1 MADRPA
7 QICQLE
13 KGKLIDTQ
21 QGFADTFNWVAQ
33 SVANLQGGQNCEVS
47 WTLPDHP
54 TIDVNV
60 GDEGE
65 GGGGGITNA
74 VYDVTQETRDE
85 KDGLLITYTDDREE
99 SFIPFPNVSSDVSGT
114 YVTDLNRYYYSNNLT
129 VNFSDGTSKNVSL
142 PTAISAVSRGKSWAQ
157 HEDVLSARFTNGTTS
172 QVDLGITLSGTT
184 PNYNSSPLT
193 EFKFNAKRDSNVVID
208 VRGYEIDVGVYYI

>member
-13 KGKLIDTQ
+13 KGKLVDTQ
-21 QGFADTFNWVAQ
+21 QGFVDTFNWVAQ
-33 SVANLQGGQNCEVS
+33 SVANLQGGENCEVS

-54 TIDVNV
+54 TIDVNID
-60 GDEGE
+60 DEGD
-65 GGGGGITNA
+65 GGGSGGGITSA
-74 VYDVTQETRDE
+74 VYDVIEDTKEVGGVT
-85 KDGLLITYTDDREE
+85 KDGITIKYTDDREE
-99 SFIPFPNVSSDVSGT
+99 SFIPFSNVSSVVDV
-114 YVTDLNRYYYSNNLT
+114 NRNYYSNELT
-129 VNFSDGTSKNVSL
+129 VDFSDGTNKTVSL
-142 PTAISAVSRGKSWAQ
+142 PTTISAVSRGKSWAQ

-184 PNYNSSPLT
+184 SYYNSSPLT
-193 EFKFNAKRDSNVVID
+193 EFKFNAKNDSNVVID

>member
-21 QGFADTFNWVAQ
+21 QGFVDTFNWVAQ
-33 SVANLQGGQNCEVS
+33 SMANLEGGENCDVS

-60 GDEGE
+60 DDTN
-65 GGGGGITNA
+65 GGGGITNA
-74 VYDVTQETRDE
+74 VYDVIEDSQEVGGVT
-85 KDGLLITYTDDREE
+85 KDGITIQYTDDRED
-99 SFIPFPNVSSDVSGT
+99 SFIPFPNVSSDVSG
-114 YVTDLNRYYYSNNLT
+114 VVDVKRDYYSNSLT
-129 VNFSDGTSKNVSL
+129 VDFSDGTNKTVSL
-142 PTAISAVSRGKSWAQ
+142 PTAISAISRGKSWAQ

-172 QVDLGITLSGTT
+172 QADLGITLSGTT
-184 PNYNSSPLT
+184 SYYNSSPLT